1 MTAEETIE
9 RLRALIGQ
17 EIHVSDWLQVTQE
30 LIDAFAEV
38 TGDRQW
44 IHVDRERAAR
54 ESPWG
59 TTIAH
64 GYLTLSLF
72 SALRTQ
78 GNGASDLL
86 PPGVRSV
93 INYGLDRLRFPA
105 PVKAGARVRAR
116 TTLLGVDPLP
126 GGLQITER
134 RKMEIE
140 GESKPACVADTII
153 RVFF

>member
-9 RLRALIGQ
+9 RLRARIGQ

-30 LIDAFAEV
+30 MIDAFAEV

-72 SALRTQ
+72 SALRTR
-78 GNGASDLL
+78 GNDASDLL
-86 PPGVRSV
+86 PSGVKNV

-116 TTLLGVDPLP
+116 TTLLGVEPVP

-134 RKMEIE
+134 RTMEIE

-153 RVFF
+153 RVML